1 MATITI
7 KSVEF
12 NGLAL
17 EIECDREGMT
27 EARFM
32 SSGNRIPKSMY
43 ARLERNSADQREI
56 SDEFAAYRFYGDN

>member
-7 KSVEF
+7 NSTEF

-27 EARFM
+27 DARFL
-32 SSGNRIPKSMY
+32 SSGNSLPKSMY
-43 ARLERNSADQREI
+43 ARLERNMTDQREI
-56 SDEFAAYRFYGDN
+56 EDEYAAYRFYGDN